1 MSNELQP
8 RDAELFRRI
17 EEVVH
22 YIWDPIGISEY
33 PGARDEYHSY
43 LTAIYGNVK
52 SEDLE
57 SLVEYM
63 KWVVGNMGL
72 TFNKE
77 DASKAAHVMLEW
89 KRHLD
94 DQHS

>member
-1 MSNELQP
+1 MSNELQ
-8 RDAELFRRI
+8 RKDAELFRRI

-22 YIWDPIGISEY
+22 YIWDPIGIREH
-33 PGARDEYHSY
+33 PGARDEYSGY
-43 LTAIYGNVK
+43 LTAIYENVK

-72 TFNKE
+72 NFNRE
-77 DASKAAHVMLEW
+77 DAYKAARVMLKW
-89 KRHLD
+89 KGLSLIHI
-94 DQHS
+94 